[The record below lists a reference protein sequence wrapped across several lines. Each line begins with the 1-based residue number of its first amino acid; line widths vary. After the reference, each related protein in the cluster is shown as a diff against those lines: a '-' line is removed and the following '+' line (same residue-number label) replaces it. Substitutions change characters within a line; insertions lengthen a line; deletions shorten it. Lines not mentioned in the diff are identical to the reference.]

1 MFILNAMKRDGFN
14 KSIWQ
19 NEHES
24 YQPVNSGG
32 WNHDKVYD
40 VLIAGGGVT
49 GLTTGILLQK
59 AGFDCLLAE
68 AQTIGF
74 GTSLGTTS
82 HLNTLMDTSYPVI
95 EKKFGVDA
103 ARLVAQG
110 AARAIA
116 LAEKLSNEMEADC
129 GYSRRRAWLV
139 AETEEEEAEL
149 KEIFKASLRAGLEAK
164 EVSGCPI
171 SLPFRAGCC
180 FEDQA
185 QVNAGAYLCGLAG
198 MFEEY
203 GGVILENC
211 LVDQVDKES
220 DYQVANTANGLLKAR
235 RLIYATHIPPGVN
248 QYSVLCAPYRS
259 YAMAFTLQDCDYPP
273 GLVYDMKDPYNYFR
287 TQHIGGLDYVIAG
300 GMDHKTG
307 HQQNTAHIFTELE
320 AMARK
325 YFNVSEVAYRW
336 SSQYYEPA
344 DGLPY
349 IGRYPGKNE
358 TYLATGFSGNGFTYG
373 TLSAIVITGLITEG
387 RSDFEEI
394 FSPSRIKPIASAKN
408 LIRENADVVKEW
420 FSGLA
425 RNEKIALWA
434 DLAPGEARVVEWE
447 GESLAVYKAG
457 TGKIYAVE
465 PVCPH
470 LGCKVGWN
478 PTEKSW
484 DCPCHGSR
492 FSYDGTLLTGPAVS
506 GLRGYDIIKIENS

>member
-1 MFILNAMKRDGFN
+1 MKRDGHN
-14 KSIWQ
+14 TSIWQ
-19 NEHES
+19 GRHES

-32 WNHDKVYD
+32 WNRDKVYD
-40 VLIAGGGVT
+40 ALIVGGGVT

-68 AQTIGF
+68 AHTVGF
-74 GTSLGTTS
+74 GTSLGTTA

-95 EKKFGVDA
+95 EQKFGAEA
-103 ARLVAQG
+103 ARLVARG
-110 AARAIA
+110 TARAIA
-116 LAEKLSNEMEADC
+116 LAEELSSEMETYC

-139 AETEEEEAEL
+139 AETEEEQAEL
-149 KEIFKASLRAGLEAK
+149 KEILHAALRAGLDAR
-164 EVSGCPI
+164 EVFSCPV
-171 SLPFRAGCC
+171 SLPFGAGCC

-185 QVNAGAYLCGLAG
+185 QVDAGAYLWGLAEI
-198 MFEEY
+198 FEEY

-211 LVDQVDKES
+211 LVDEVNRSS
-220 DYQVANTANGLLKAR
+220 DYQVADTAGGPLKAR

-259 YAMAFTLQDCDYPP
+259 YAMAFTLRDGHYPE

-287 TQHIGGLDYVIAG
+287 TQRIDGQDYVIAG
-300 GMDHKTG
+300 GLDHKTG
-307 HQQNTAHIFTELE
+307 HHQNTAHIFTELE
-320 AMARK
+320 AMVRK
-325 YFNVSEVAYRW
+325 YFQVSEIAYRW

-349 IGRYPGKNE
+349 IGRYPGKDE
-358 TYLATGFSGNGFTYG
+358 TFLATGFSGNGFTYG
-373 TLSAIVITGLITEG
+373 TLSAILLSELIVEG
-387 RSDFEEI
+387 RSDFEKL
-394 FSPSRIKPIASAKN
+394 FSPSRIKPVASAKN

-425 RNEKIALWA
+425 KDQKIALWA

-447 GESLAVYKAG
+447 GKSLAVYKSG
-457 TGKIYAVE
+457 NGRIYAVE

-478 PTEKSW
+478 STEKSW

-492 FSYDGTLLTGPAVS
+492 FSYDGTLLTGPAVA
-506 GLRGYDIIKIENS
+506 GLRGYDVEV